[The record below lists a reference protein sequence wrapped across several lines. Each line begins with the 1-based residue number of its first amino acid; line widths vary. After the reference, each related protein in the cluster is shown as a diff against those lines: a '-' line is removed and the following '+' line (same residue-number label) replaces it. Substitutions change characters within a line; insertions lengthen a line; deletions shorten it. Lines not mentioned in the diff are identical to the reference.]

1 MQTIFTLA
9 NNRQTHT
16 VKTTWQNSMEQQ
28 KKGDNISE
36 SVIYLQLK
44 LHDYADLCQDKVA
57 R

>member
-1 MQTIFTLA
+1 
-9 NNRQTHT
+9 
-16 VKTTWQNSMEQQ
+16 ME
-28 KKGDNISE
+28 KKKGGDNISK